1 MWRVALLLSPRLQ
14 SLRNRWR
21 RGTRADRG
29 LAVLFAV
36 LGLAFWI
43 GMVVGTVWLVGT
55 FYSVEVFGPILTR
68 KLLELLLLSLFA
80 MLLFSNTVTGLSTF
94 YLSDDLELVL
104 SLPVSRAH
112 FHFAR
117 LLDTLFQTS
126 WMLGFFGVPLVIAY
140 GSAYHPGAYFYGL
153 VVIVGIAFALIPA
166 STGVGVASVLVTV
179 FPARRLREVLAI
191 LGVMMLAALF
201 LLVRILRPERLVD
214 PESFESLAAYVAEL
228 QAPIPRLAPPRWA
241 SDVLLAVLQGR
252 PLPWLALGLLLT
264 GAIAVT
270 GVSRWLTDAVYDQ
283 GRSKAQGAR
292 SARLARSSLF
302 DAFLRL
308 VTRPLSDG
316 ASAIVVK
323 DLKTFFRD
331 PAQWTQLFILGSI
344 LAISLTSV
352 AAFPLDTF
360 KGPWMGTFR
369 NMLAFLDLGL
379 VGFVMAAVAA
389 RFQFTAVSAEGRG
402 FWLVRT
408 GPITAESYLWSKV
421 WPGLVP
427 MLGVGEILAV
437 ASTLIL
443 GAGGFL
449 VFVAGWLAFWLAFG
463 LSGIAIGL
471 GAVYADFRLDNA
483 ARVAAGPA
491 GMLFMVIATTF
502 VFTTIGL
509 LGPPVY
515 LVLRADVEGLTLT
528 SVDHALIAAG
538 LVASALLCLAA
549 AVLPVRRGAK
559 ILWSR
564 ELPS

>member
-1 MWRVALLLSPRLQ
+1 MWRIGLLLSPRLQ
-14 SLRNRWR
+14 SLRNRWS
-21 RGTRADRG
+21 RGTRADRS
-29 LAVLFAV
+29 LTIVFAL

-43 GMVVGTVWLVGT
+43 GLVVGTQWLVGT

-94 YLSDDLELVL
+94 YLSEDLELVL

-117 LLDTLFQTS
+117 LTDTLFQTS
-126 WMLGFFGVPLVIAY
+126 WMMAFFGVPLVIAY
-140 GSAYHPGAYFYGL
+140 GSAYHPTAIFYAL
-153 VVIVGIAFALIPA
+153 VIVVGLAFALIPA
-166 STGVGVASVLVTV
+166 SAGVGVASVLVTV

-191 LGVMMLAALF
+191 LGVMMLAGLF
-201 LLVRILRPERLVD
+201 LLVRVLRPERLVD

-241 SDVLLAVLQGR
+241 SEVLLAVLQGR
-252 PLPWLALGLLLT
+252 PFPWVPFGLLLS
-264 GAIAVT
+264 GAVAIT
-270 GVSRWLTDAVYDQ
+270 GVSRWVTDAVYDQ
-283 GRSKAQGAR
+283 GRSKAQEAR
-292 SARLARSSLF
+292 SARLARSSVF
-302 DAFLRL
+302 DAFLRV
-308 VTRPLSDG
+308 VTRPLSEEAG
-316 ASAIVVK
+316 AIVVK

-369 NMLAFLDLGL
+369 NLLAFLDLGL

-408 GPITAESYLWSKV
+408 GPITAERYLWSKV

-427 MLGVGEILAV
+427 MLFVGETLAI

-443 GAGGFL
+443 GAGNFL
-449 VFVAGWLAFWLAFG
+449 VVVAAWLAFWLAFG
-463 LSGIAIGL
+463 LSGIAVGL

-491 GMLFMVIATTF
+491 GMLFMVIATTL
-502 VFTTIGL
+502 VFSTIGL

-515 LVLRADVEGLTLT
+515 LVLRSQVDGTALT
-528 SVDHALIAAG
+528 SFDYAVTVGG
-538 LVASALLCLAA
+538 LVLSAALCLAA
-549 AVLPVRRGAK
+549 AVLPVRRGAR
-559 ILWSR
+559 ILWAR

>member
-1 MWRVALLLSPRLQ
+1 MWRIAALLSPRLQ

-21 RGTRADRG
+21 RGSRADRALSVVFG
-29 LAVLFAV
+29 L
-36 LGLAFWI
+36 LGLAFWV
-43 GMVVGTVWLVGT
+43 GLVVGTEWLVGT
-55 FYSVEVFGPILTR
+55 FYAVEVFGPILTK

-94 YLSDDLELVL
+94 YLSPDLELVL

-117 LLDTLFQTS
+117 LVDTIVQTS
-126 WMLGFFGVPLVIAY
+126 WMLAFFGVPLVIAY
-140 GSAYHPGAYFYGL
+140 GSAYDPSPSFYLLVAVVGL
-153 VVIVGIAFALIPA
+153 AFALIPA
-166 STGVGVASVLVTV
+166 SIGVGVASVLVTV
-179 FPARRLREVLAI
+179 FPARRLRELLAI
-191 LGVMMLAALF
+191 IGVMMLAALF

-228 QAPIPRLAPPRWA
+228 QAPIPRLTPPRWA
-241 SDVLLAVLQGR
+241 SDVLLASLQDR

-264 GAIAVT
+264 GAVAAT
-270 GVSRWLTDAVYDQ
+270 GVSRWITDAVYDQ
-283 GRSKAQGAR
+283 GRSKAQEAR
-292 SARLARSSLF
+292 AARIARSSIF
-302 DAFLRL
+302 DAFLR
-308 VTRPLSDG
+308 VATRPMSDE
-316 ASAIVVK
+316 AAAIVVK

-331 PAQWTQLFILGSI
+331 PSQWTQLFILGSI

-402 FWLVRT
+402 FWIVRT
-408 GPITAESYLWSKV
+408 GPITAERYLWSKV

-427 MLGVGEILAV
+427 MLFVGEVLAV

-443 GAGGFL
+443 GAGSFL
-449 VFVAGWLAFWLAFG
+449 VVVAAWLAFWLAFG
-463 LSGIAIGL
+463 LSGIAVGL

-491 GMLFMVIATTF
+491 GLLFMVIATTL
-502 VFTTIGL
+502 VFAAIGL

-515 LVLRADVEGLTLT
+515 LVLKAQVEDAALRA
-528 SVDHALIAAG
+528 VDLAFIAAG
-538 LVASALLCLAA
+538 LLLSGGLCLAA
-549 AVLPVRRGAK
+549 AILPVRRAAR